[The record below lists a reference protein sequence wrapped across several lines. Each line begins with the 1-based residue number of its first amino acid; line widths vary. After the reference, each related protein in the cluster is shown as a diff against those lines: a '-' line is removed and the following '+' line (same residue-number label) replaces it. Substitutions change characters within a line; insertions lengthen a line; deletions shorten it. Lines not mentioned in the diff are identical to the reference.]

1 MSFLLRVSFVLLCV
15 VATSAASANDW
26 LRFRGDSGTG
36 LASSEK
42 ALPTT
47 WGDEENLKWKCA
59 LPGPGLSSPIIVGDK
74 VFLTC
79 WTGYAAG
86 EGSSDNMDNLKR
98 VLVCVD
104 RNSGEILWSES
115 VDAVLPEDDF
125 QGMFAENGYA
135 SHTPVSDGERVYCFF
150 GKSGVYAFDMEGK
163 KLWNTSVGTGLDP
176 RHWGSASS
184 PVLYGDMVIIT
195 AGAES
200 ESVVALNKTDGT
212 EIWKQEAPTLSGT
225 WTTPVVV
232 PVDDERTD
240 IVLNVPGEIWGLNP
254 ENGKLRWY
262 CVQPGG
268 ESNSATSSLVVSQGP
283 DPVAYV
289 LGSRDSDAVAVRV
302 GGKGDVSESHM
313 VWTNNASG
321 RIGTPVLYEDRI
333 YSVSGGIATC
343 LDATTGEEVYKER
356 LRGASGGGGGG
367 GRGRGGDYS
376 SAIIADGKLYY
387 MSRSGDGYVIR
398 VGDDFEQLATNR
410 FDSDTGEYSA
420 TPAVSDGQ
428 LFIRSTNTL
437 YCVEQE

>member
-1 MSFLLRVSFVLLCV
+1 MLFSPRTPLVLLLL
-15 VATSAASANDW
+15 VASTATASDW

-36 LASSEK
+36 LSDDAK
-42 ALPTT
+42 PLPTT
-47 WGDEENLKWKCA
+47 WSDQENLKWKCE

-74 VFLTC
+74 IFLTC

-98 VLVCVD
+98 ALVCVD
-104 RNSGEILWSES
+104 RNTGKINWSKS
-115 VDAVLPEDDF
+115 FDAVLPEDQF
-125 QGMFAENGYA
+125 RGMFAENGYA

-150 GKSGVYAFDMEGK
+150 GKSGVYAFDMEGE
-163 KLWNTSVGTGLDP
+163 KLWDTSVGTGLDP
-176 RHWGSASS
+176 RSWGSASS
-184 PVLYGDMVIIT
+184 PVLYKDKVIIT

-200 ESVVALNKTDGT
+200 ESIVALNKLDGK
-212 EIWKQEAPTLSGT
+212 EVWKQEAPTLSGT
-225 WTTPVVV
+225 WTTPVMVQ
-232 PVDDERTD
+232 VDDERTD
-240 IVLNVPGEIWGLNP
+240 IVLNVPGEVWGLNP
-254 ENGKLRWY
+254 DTGKLRWY
-262 CVQPGG
+262 CIQPGG
-268 ESNSATSSLVVSQGP
+268 QSNSATGSLVVSQGP
-283 DPVAYV
+283 EPVAYV

-321 RIGTPVLYEDRI
+321 RIGTPVLYEGRL
-333 YSVSGGIATC
+333 YWVSGGIANC
-343 LDATTGEEVYKER
+343 IDAETGDEVYKER
-356 LRGASGGGGGG
+356 LRGASGGGG

-387 MSRSGDGYVIR
+387 MSRGGDGYVIKA
-398 VGDDFEQLATNR
+398 GDDFEQLATNR

-428 LFIRSTNTL
+428 LFIRSTTAL